1 MAIIPMKRLEA
12 VIPSDQR
19 VYLFKKLISIG
30 CLEIIESDRSII
42 LPEWT
47 DRLKGIDSDPTDTLV
62 HSNAVKRVLSSM
74 DKFCRAKE
82 SPLFPQLRSISLQE
96 LDNPDL
102 IKQTVEKA
110 EFLNHIN
117 EKIDACHAEEGH
129 ILSRRLSLVPW
140 KNLDVPLDPPNF
152 RHVSVQFGVCP
163 ANADVQ
169 NIQDRLLEKAPESS
183 LKVVGS
189 DKEQLY
195 LLLLVHRSQESESET
210 ILKDFGFTRVT
221 FNGFHG
227 TATQNIAECD
237 RKISEINIRRNSLE
251 SEFSGLGEFRS
262 DLELCFDALNFKG
275 RQEETFWELL
285 KTSRT
290 LFLEG
295 WVPEDRVNSVAKELT
310 ASGCAYEF
318 SDPRN
323 EDEPPVAFQS
333 IGLTAPFS
341 IISSLYG
348 TPRYRSVIDPTPFM
362 APFFFIFF
370 GMMVSD
376 AAYGIILALTAVW
389 VLRQVKQNNFLRK
402 LFILVFY
409 CGISTMLWGILFGSW
424 FGDIVPTVSKM
435 LTGNPIT
442 IRPLWFDP
450 LKQPMDLLLFSFAL
464 GGIQILVGLGLSGW
478 RKIRSGRWLDAVF
491 DVGFW
496 YLILIGLVTG
506 LLDLPYGFEMAAAGA
521 AGVVLTAG
529 RKERNPLKRF
539 IIGILSLYS
548 VTGYLSDV
556 LSYSRLL
563 ALGLASAVIAS
574 VVNAMG
580 TIGGKSLG
588 GIIALIFISI
598 FGHLFNL
605 AINLVG
611 AYVHA
616 SRLQYV
622 EFFSKFYE
630 GGGKP
635 FSPFAVETKYVH
647 IQKQE

>member
-1 MAIIPMKRLEA
+1 MAITPMKRLKA
-12 VIPSDQR
+12 VIPEDQK
-19 VYLFKKLISIG
+19 VCLFKSLISIG
-30 CLEIIESDRSII
+30 CLEITESDRSII
-42 LPEWT
+42 LPEWA
-47 DRLKGIDSDPTDTLV
+47 DRLNRNDSDPTDTLV
-62 HSNAVKRVLSSM
+62 HLNAVKRVLSSM
-74 DKFCRAKE
+74 DKFYRAKK
-82 SPLFPQLRSISLQE
+82 SPLFPQLRSVSLQE

-110 EFLNHIN
+110 GFLNHIN
-117 EKIDACHAEEGH
+117 EEIDDCHAEEEQ
-129 ILSRRLSLVPW
+129 ILSRRLSLIPW
-140 KNLDVPLDPPNF
+140 ENLDVPLDAPDF
-152 RHVSVQFGVCP
+152 KHVSVQFGVCP
-163 ANADVQ
+163 ANADVL

-183 LKVVGS
+183 LTVVSS

-195 LLLLVHRSQESESET
+195 LLLLVHQSQESESE
-210 ILKDFGFTRVT
+210 IVLKGFGFTRVT
-221 FNGFHG
+221 FNEFHG
-227 TATQNIAECD
+227 TAMQNIAEFN
-237 RKISEINIRRNSLE
+237 RKISEINRRRNILE
-251 SEFSGLGEFRS
+251 SEFSGLNEFRS

-275 RQEETFWELL
+275 QQEEISRALL

-295 WVPEDRVNSVAKELT
+295 WVPEDRVNSVAKELN

-318 SDPRN
+318 SDPLD
-323 EDEPPVAFQS
+323 EDEPPVALQS
-333 IGLTAPFS
+333 KGLTAPFS

-389 VLRQVKQNNFLRK
+389 VLRQVKQDSFLRQ
-402 LFILVFY
+402 LFILVLY
-409 CGISTMLWGILFGSW
+409 CGVSTMIWGILFGSW
-424 FGDIVPTVSKM
+424 FGDIVPAVSNM

-442 IRPLWFDP
+442 IQPLWFDP

-496 YLILIGLVTG
+496 YLILIGLVIG
-506 LLDLPYGFEMAAAGA
+506 LLNLPYGFEMAAAGA

-529 RKERNPLKRF
+529 RKEKNPFKRF
-539 IIGILSLYS
+539 IIGVLSLYS

-563 ALGLASAVIAS
+563 ALGLASSVIAS

-580 TIGGKSLG
+580 TISGKSLG
-588 GIIALIFISI
+588 GIIALVLISI
-598 FGHLFNL
+598 VGHLFNL